1 MSEKKTLTKGQ
12 KARKAIIIVLCC
24 LVGLVLVLLLGI
36 RGYFRIPVSEYYKNS
51 EKAFVIPGL
60 SDGMTHQGLA
70 YDSENDT
77 FLYNRLP
84 LRRQRFAGVRR
95 FQRLT
100 AKKSRDLILQTRTE
114 AHSRVMSEVSP
125 YTANMYTLRT
135 PTDCMRLTEATSLT
149 RLTAAA

>member
-77 FLYNRLP
+77 FLITGYRSDGNAS
-84 LRRQRFAGVRR
+84 QVFV
-95 FQRLT
+95 
-100 AKKSRDLILQTRTE
+100 
-114 AHSRVMSEVSP
+114 VS
-125 YTANMYTLRT
+125 
-135 PTDCMRLTEATSLT
+135 
-149 RLTAAA
+149 